1 MNYLR
6 KKLWQLASKK
16 IYLVTCPTEETR
28 DNFIKLNNFSKSK
41 IIFLPDPIID
51 INNINVRKN
60 EKNNLI
66 DRKNKFFLSIGRF
79 TKQKNHIL
87 SIKCFKNILQKYPN
101 LKLLIIGSGELKNY
115 YLRTIKKNNLENSI
129 LIVEHKKN
137 IFNYLSNCLALIS
150 TSLWEDPGFVMI
162 EAAATNTFIISS
174 DCPSGPK
181 EFVSNDSGLIFSNNN
196 SDKLEKKILEFLD
209 MRIDQ
214 INLFKLNAKKKSIA
228 FTKLRHFN
236 ILSKNL

>member
-1 MNYLR
+1 MSCFFPLKRIISKHKPDFLIAHLITSLPIFLFLFFNFDTKLIIRISGKIHMNYLR

-28 DNFIKLNNFSKSK
+28 DNFIKLNIVSKSK

-174 DCPSGPK
+174 DCPL
-181 EFVSNDSGLIFSNNN
+181 V
-196 SDKLEKKILEFLD
+196 
-209 MRIDQ
+209 Q
-214 INLFKLNAKKKSIA
+214 
-228 FTKLRHFN
+228 
-236 ILSKNL
+236 KNLSLMTLV